1 MAFVY
6 LVRCADG
13 SLYVG
18 WTEDVETRIA
28 THNEGRGGSYTSRR
42 RPVTL
47 AFVESHTTAE
57 LARRRERQI
66 KRWSAAKKEAL
77 VSSDSDSLKRL
88 AVSRAS
94 PRFNRF

>member
-6 LVRCADG
+6 LVRCADA

-28 THNEGRGGSYTSRR
+28 AHNEGRGGSYTSRR

-47 AFVESHTTAE
+47 AFVETHTTAE
-57 LARRRERQI
+57 SARRRERQI

-77 VSSDSDSLKRL
+77 VSSDSDSLKQL
-88 AVSRAS
+88 SVSRSS
-94 PRFNRF
+94 PRSNTF

>member
-18 WTEDVETRIA
+18 WTKNVETRVA
-28 THNEGRGGSYTSRR
+28 THNEGRGGTYTSRR

-47 AFVESHTTAE
+47 AFVETHTSVE
-57 LARRRERQI
+57 SARRRERQI

-94 PRFNRF
+94 PRFKRF